1 MAYIAESN
9 HLAQVITSKS
19 FVSPEAGEKFCFDLL
34 DAIRNQFRHID
45 VNIVGKKDDSQYGFF
60 VRIGMIRK
68 RIQTSDG
75 LRWEYHKVLDYHIQK
90 IEQNNGVWIVT
101 LKRW

>member
-9 HLAQVITSKS
+9 YLAQVIIAKS

-68 RIQTSDG
+68 RIQTPNG

-90 IEQNNGVWIVT
+90 VEQNDGVWLVT